1 MLPDI
6 TVNIYKYM
14 YVFKFSLYIMI
25 PLFSTD
31 DIQDWMIWGYYASPM
46 MYGLNAISINEFLD
60 ERWSNVSPTNYF

>member
-1 MLPDI
+1 
-6 TVNIYKYM
+6 
-14 YVFKFSLYIMI
+14 MI